1 MYSNDEQV
9 MNRLREHVNAVDA
22 LGYEWV
28 AVCLQGSQNYNLAYE
43 NSDVD
48 SKAIV
53 LPKFESFVLNK
64 APVSFTHE
72 MENKEHVDIKDI
84 RLMFECFKKQ
94 NINFVEILFSK
105 YVIVNPN
112 YAKLFQPM
120 FDNREAIAHY
130 NNYATVNCMVGT
142 IMEKRKALCHPYPT
156 IKWKIDKWGYDGKQ
170 LSHILRVNEFVERYI
185 DGVSYSDCLFPSEES
200 RAMQMK
206 AKKNEFSLEEA
217 IALADEYTQKS
228 KDTKNKYMEE
238 NAVVINASAKK
249 VMDDVLI
256 AILKKSFSEQ
266 LKNADDIELAHV
278 LG

>member
-1 MYSNDEQV
+1 MYNNDRDV
-9 MNRLREHVNAVDA
+9 MKRLNEHKNAVEA
-22 LGYEWV
+22 LNYEWV
-28 AVCLQGSQNYNLAYE
+28 AVMVQGSQNYCLAYE

-53 LPKFESFVLNK
+53 LPKFEDFVLNK
-64 APVSFTHE
+64 APVSYTHV
-72 MENKEHVDIKDI
+72 MENNEHVDVKDI

-94 NINFVEILFSK
+94 NINFVEVLFTK
-105 YVIVNPN
+105 YAIVNPK
-112 YAKLFQPM
+112 YVALFQDM
-120 FDNREAIAHY
+120 FENREAIAHY

-156 IKWKIDKWGYDGKQ
+156 IAWKIDKWGYDGKQ
-170 LSHILRVNEFVERYI
+170 LSHILRVNEFIERYI
-185 DGVSYSDCLFPSEES
+185 AGENYANCLFPSDES

-217 IALADEYTQKS
+217 IALADVYTQKS

-238 NAVVINASAKK
+238 NDVVINASAKK

-256 AILKKSFSEQ
+256 AILKQNFSEQ
-266 LKNADDIELAHV
+266 ISR
-278 LG
+278 